1 MRGLMSG
8 PTNRHMTAG
17 GPMWRNP
24 FFARAVI
31 GLAIALALGG
41 LATAAVAASAD
52 DFSSA
57 YAKAE
62 AAEQQAGAL
71 KNQWTTTE
79 AELKSAQGAAKAG
92 NYDEAVKHAE
102 EAEAL
107 ANASIAQAKEQAA
120 IWTKAVIR

>member
-1 MRGLMSG
+1 
-8 PTNRHMTAG
+8 
-17 GPMWRNP
+17 MWRKP
-24 FFARAVI
+24 FFVRAVI

-41 LATAAVAASAD
+41 LATAAMAASAD